1 MACNK
6 IGPPSELLRTINSQ
20 IGLGSQGH
28 LCVSTFLLDKEP
40 YLVTWVGVEKRQ
52 RALQEYGRTGELRD
66 RLSDWRFDG
75 WAGCRTHGETDK
87 LTSMD
92 VCIDEQLD
100 H

>member
-1 MACNK
+1 MCVHLF
-6 IGPPSELLRTINSQ
+6 IGQGAI
-20 IGLGSQGH
+20 LGDLGW
-28 LCVSTFLLDKEP
+28 CR
-40 YLVTWVGVEKRQ
+40 KRQ
-52 RALQEYGRTGELRD
+52 RALQKYGRTGELRD